1 MGIDPAPFWVNLFL
15 NSFKG
20 EYMSFLISFNKVKAK
35 HFHSTK
41 TFNDDNL
48 YAINND
54 GEFGK

>member
-1 MGIDPAPFWVNLFL
+1 MGIDPASFWANLFL

-20 EYMSFLISFNKVKAK
+20 EYMSFLISLNKVKAK

-41 TFNDDNL
+41 TFNDEYL

-54 GEFGK
+54 G